1 MKDYNQALETLILE
15 PTTQD
20 SQEKKCNP
28 LAASGNPDI
37 FNFYLYLRKHPLI
50 KRRRYMHEHDS
61 KVKSG
66 ARNVH
71 PRQRG
76 NIREEE
82 IIDEPLSPMERQL
95 FFKTAHAHLNSG
107 CPALALQVLMELP
120 ATDTTQQDT
129 DRHLESEAPMEEV
142 SGVADDVTG
151 DMINTGTLSDFSFG
165 GTYTDTSI
173 NGTAEEFDWSKPV
186 SSKLNGESSADFD
199 WSQPASSKLGGNS
212 SHDFDWG
219 KPISSKL
226 GGDSSADFDWSQPL
240 ASDLG
245 GGAADNFDWSKPVST
260 KLCGGSLGN
269 VSNGSDWSQPLSTK
283 LGGSGLL
290 DGINGLGHYESSMS
304 TSSHDKDSAK
314 DTEHALDDAK
324 LDNRDGSVLKSKE
337 TRHLDVVAQQMKF
350 SAILKLLI
358 NELHGLPFS
367 CAIADED
374 LRPFFLKWLEKEL
387 EVLHKMSDYGSVAE
401 ESDDEAE
408 AAVEINIEQGISRRQ
423 HCSVITTVSVVSIL
437 AQRSISRCVFAYPK
451 DDFTTESIHY

>member
-15 PTTQD
+15 PTNQD

-50 KRRRYMHEHDS
+50 KRRRYMYEHDI
-61 KVKSG
+61 KMKSG
-66 ARNVH
+66 ARNVQ

-95 FFKTAHAHLNSG
+95 FFKTAHAHMNSG

-120 ATDTTQQDT
+120 ATDPGQQDT
-129 DRHLESEAPMEEV
+129 DKHLESEAPVEEA

-199 WSQPASSKLGGNS
+199 WSQPASSKLGENS
-212 SHDFDWG
+212 LDDFDWS

-226 GGDSSADFDWSQPL
+226 VGDSSADFDWSQPL

-260 KLCGGSLGN
+260 KLGGDGLDN
-269 VSNGSDWSQPLSTK
+269 FSNGFDWGQPVSTK
-283 LGGSGLL
+283 LGGPGL
-290 DGINGLGHYESSMS
+290 DGMNGLDHYESSVS
-304 TSSHDKDSAK
+304 SSSHDKDSSK
-314 DTEHALDDAK
+314 DAEDALDDAK
-324 LDNRDGSVLKSKE
+324 LDNRGGSALKSKE

-367 CAIADED
+367 CVIADED

-408 AAVEINIEQGISRRQ
+408 GAVEINIEQGISRRH
-423 HCSVITTVSVVSIL
+423 HCSVITTVSVASIL
-437 AQRSISRCVFAYPK
+437 A
-451 DDFTTESIHY
+451 